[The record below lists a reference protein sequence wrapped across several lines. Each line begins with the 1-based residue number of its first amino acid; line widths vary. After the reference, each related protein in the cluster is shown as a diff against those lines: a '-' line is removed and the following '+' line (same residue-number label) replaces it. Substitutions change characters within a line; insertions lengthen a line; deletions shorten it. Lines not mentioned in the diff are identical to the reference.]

1 MVDCPL
7 LRLIA
12 KGYQHVSVFWIS
24 TILYKLAERYL
35 PVYRS
40 DICHTFVMFEPPPDL
55 LLVQCSFYFP
65 IQIGVGSPFIF
76 CG

>member
-1 MVDCPL
+1 MVDFPL

-24 TILYKLAERYL
+24 TILYNLAGRYL

-40 DICHTFVMFEPPPDL
+40 DI
-55 LLVQCSFYFP
+55 
-65 IQIGVGSPFIF
+65 
-76 CG
+76 